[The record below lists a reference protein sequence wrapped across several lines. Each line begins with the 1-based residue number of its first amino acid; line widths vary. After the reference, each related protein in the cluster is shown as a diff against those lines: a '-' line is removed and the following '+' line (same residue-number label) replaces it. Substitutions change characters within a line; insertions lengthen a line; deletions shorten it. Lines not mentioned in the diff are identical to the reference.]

1 MIDIAGHN
9 RVAGKRLRGVGCRG
23 LTLVELLLALA
34 VTSIVL
40 SAVATLAFAM
50 GRANETTSDMAV
62 KQSQVRFATLKFSD
76 LIRHGKLVCGM
87 AGSDLAIWSGDT
99 NDDGQ
104 INMNELVLIE
114 RGADHDYLGLCEF
127 PDSNSV
133 IRIAGISAL
142 DADDYSNRRIRLV
155 PDCENVEFLFE
166 DVAKPLYTRL
176 VSITFDLSE
185 NNVIHHY
192 QINAAVR
199 GWAGNLLVDG
209 EIVLDGDDD

>member
-1 MIDIAGHN
+1 MIDIAGHS
-9 RVAGKRLRGVGCRG
+9 RVAGKRLRGVGYRG

-87 AGSDLAIWSGDT
+87 AGSDLALWSGDT

-104 INMNELVLIE
+104 ININELVLIE
-114 RGADHDYLGLCEF
+114 RGAGADYVGLCEF
-127 PDSNSV
+127 AASEVSV
-133 IRIAGISAL
+133 ISIAGISAL
-142 DADDYSNRRIRLV
+142 DADDYSNRRVRLV
-155 PDCENVEFLFE
+155 PDCENVEFLF
-166 DVAKPLYTRL
+166 DVSPPDTRL

-185 NNVIHHY
+185 NNVVGHY

-199 GWAGNLLVDG
+199 GWAGNLLAGG
-209 EIVLDGDDD
+209 EIVSGDDD